1 MNNKQE
7 IFLKEI
13 IEKINCNNQS
23 LIELLR
29 SSNLLSKLIK
39 ILIIDNFDDCPELP
53 KHISE
58 KQILEFFNVNKINN
72 KYSLKKYL
80 NSKSISLS
88 ELKNQVC
95 SPIKKQYL
103 ALREFSNRAEDIFL
117 KNKNLFYQV
126 NFVSITSKKEN
137 ILLEL
142 FFQLKNKENLYENI
156 IKNQYLDD
164 KNDIKYT
171 SQGPILLFDVDKNL
185 RNLLI
190 NLALGEI
197 HQPTKINN
205 IFYLLQLN
213 EKKQIYF
220 DDKLK
225 VYLST
230 ILFDDWLEITTEKI
244 IKILLSNK

>member
-58 KQILEFFNVNKINN
+58 KQILEFFKVNKINN

-80 NSKSISLS
+80 NSKSILLS

-117 KNKNLFYQV
+117 KNK
-126 NFVSITSKKEN
+126 K
-137 ILLEL
+137 
-142 FFQLKNKENLYENI
+142 FFLSGKFCLN
-156 IKNQYLDD
+156 YL
-164 KNDIKYT
+164 
-171 SQGPILLFDVDKNL
+171 
-185 RNLLI
+185 
-190 NLALGEI
+190 
-197 HQPTKINN
+197 
-205 IFYLLQLN
+205 
-213 EKKQIYF
+213 
-220 DDKLK
+220 
-225 VYLST
+225 
-230 ILFDDWLEITTEKI
+230 
-244 IKILLSNK
+244 